1 MTRGDENA
9 SNDGELRVGDVAQ
22 LRVPHGRLEAGTRGR
37 VIGFY
42 TAEPRE
48 ALLALDDGQ
57 ELRVLAL
64 NLERVAPEGA

>member
-1 MTRGDENA
+1 MAPGNENA
-9 SNDGELRVGDVAQ
+9 SNEDEELRVGDVAQ
-22 LRVPHGRLEAGTRGR
+22 LRVPHGRFETGTRGR

-48 ALLALDDGQ
+48 ALLALDDGE

-64 NLERVAPEGA
+64 NLERVR